1 MLNKTKIICTIGQ
14 QSESESVL
22 EEMLLAG
29 MNVARL
35 NLSNG
40 SIAIQQKYIDTIKK
54 LSLIHDRA
62 LSIML
67 DTYGP
72 KIKTHEFKNTIEPI
86 GKGCKVTIH
95 TQEEILGDSHEFSV
109 NYPGLYD
116 DIEVGNEI
124 LVNGTCHLLVIK
136 KNDENKTI
144 ECEAQKSGGIQDNCL
159 VNVPAIMTSMP
170 CISHDDAA
178 VLKFAMGAGVDF
190 IGASFVRNADD
201 VLEIKDYL
209 AKHNSKIAVFAKIEN
224 KSAVD
229 HFDEILRVAD
239 GIIISRGDLSVE
251 IPYEI
256 QPIIQKKI
264 IRKCNIVGKPIIV
277 GTQIISSMT
286 RNKKPSRAEVSDV
299 ANLVLD
305 GVDGISLTNV
315 TTIGL
320 YPIKAVK
327 ELSKIIKATEEH
339 AREIF
344 QINKASLCAMEGCN
358 GGGFEF
364 PLDDAVASAVIAT
377 ASEVNAKLIVAFSES
392 GATAKRIS
400 KYRPNCPIASVS
412 SNADIR
418 MALTLNWGIYP
429 VVAAHKTF
437 EIDFISLASEIAV
450 YYGLKEGDTF
460 IITGGNGVG
469 NTNLMKVCKL

>member
-22 EEMLLAG
+22 EEMLLSG

-40 SIAIQQKYIDTIKK
+40 SISVQQKYIDTIRR

-72 KIKTHEFKNTIEPI
+72 KIRVHDLKNSVESIA
-86 GKGCKVTIH
+86 KGCKVTIH
-95 TQEEILGDSHEFSV
+95 TQEEVLGDSHEFSV
-109 NYPGLYD
+109 DYPGLFD
-116 DIEVGNEI
+116 DIHIDDEI
-124 LVNGTCHLLVIK
+124 LVNNGSVHLVVIR
-136 KNDENKTI
+136 KNDDNKTI
-144 ECEAQKSGGIQDNCL
+144 ECEALKSGSIQDRSL
-159 VNVPAIMTSMP
+159 VNIPSISTTNA
-170 CISHDDAA
+170 CINNDDAA
-178 VLKFAMGAGVDF
+178 VLKFAASAGVDF
-190 IGASFVRNADD
+190 VGASFVRTAND
-201 VLEIKDYL
+201 VLEIKETLKKY
-209 AKHNSKIAVFAKIEN
+209 NSNVFVFAKIEN
-224 KSAVD
+224 KSAVN
-229 HFDEILRVAD
+229 HFDEILNVAD
-239 GIIISRGDLSVE
+239 GIIISRGDLSIE

-256 QPIIQKKI
+256 QPIIQKKMI
-264 IRKCNIVGKPIIV
+264 KKCNLVGKPIIV
-277 GTQIISSMT
+277 GTQILSSMT

-305 GVDGISLTNV
+305 GVDGISLANV

-320 YPIKAVK
+320 YPIRAVK

-339 AREIF
+339 SHEIT
-344 QINKASLCAMEGCN
+344 KVSVDGVKSA
-358 GGGFEF
+358 FEF

-377 ASEVNAKLIVAFSES
+377 AKEVNAKLIVAFSES

-400 KYRPNCPIASVS
+400 KYRPTCPIASVS
-412 SNADIR
+412 SNAEIR
-418 MALTLNWGIYP
+418 MSLTLNWGIYP
-429 VVAAHKTF
+429 VVAAHKTY
-437 EIDFISLASEIAV
+437 EIDFMSLASEIAV

-460 IITGGNGVG
+460 IITGGNGIG

>member
-14 QSESESVL
+14 QSENESVL

-40 SIAIQQKYIDTIKK
+40 SIAIQQKYIDTIKR

-72 KIKTHEFKNTIEPI
+72 KIKTHEFQNSIEPI
-86 GKGCKVTIH
+86 GKGCKVIIH

-124 LVNGTCHLLVIK
+124 LVNGNCHLLVIK
-136 KNDENKTI
+136 KNEDDKTI
-144 ECEAQKSGGIQDNCL
+144 ECAAQKSGGIQDKCL
-159 VNVPAIMTSMP
+159 VNVPSITTSMP

-178 VLKFAMGAGVDF
+178 VLKFAIGAGVDF
-190 IGASFVRNADD
+190 IGASFVRNAED

-209 AKHNSKIAVFAKIEN
+209 QKQNAKISVFAKIEN
-224 KSAVD
+224 KSAVE
-229 HFDEILRVAD
+229 HFDEILNVAD

-264 IRKCNIVGKPIIV
+264 IRKCNIVGKPVIV

-327 ELSKIIKATEEH
+327 ELSKIIKVTEEH
-339 AREIF
+339 SHEIF
-344 QINKASLCAMEGCN
+344 QINKTSLCMAEGHHSSN
-358 GGGFEF
+358 FEF

-400 KYRPNCPIASVS
+400 KYRPSCPIASVS
-412 SNADIR
+412 SNANIR
-418 MALTLNWGIYP
+418 MTLTLNWGIYP
-429 VVAAHKTF
+429 VVANHKTY
-437 EIDFISLASEIAV
+437 EIDFMSLASEIAV

-460 IITGGNGVG
+460 IITGGNGIG

>member
-14 QSESESVL
+14 QSENEKVL
-22 EEMLLAG
+22 EEMLLSG

-35 NLSNG
+35 NLANG
-40 SIAIQQKYIDTIKK
+40 GISVQQRYIDTVKK
-54 LSLIHDRA
+54 LSLIHDRT

-72 KIKTHEFKNTIEPI
+72 KIKTCEFIKAVENI

-95 TQEEILGDSHEFSV
+95 TNDIILGNHLEFSV
-109 NYPGLYD
+109 DYPGLYND
-116 DIEVGNEI
+116 VEVNDELI
-124 LVNGTCHLLVIK
+124 LNSGSLVLLVLS
-136 KNDENKTI
+136 KNEENKTLV
-144 ECEAQKSGGIQDNCL
+144 CEALKSGTVQDNCL
-159 VNVPAIMTSMP
+159 VNVPNKLSSLP
-170 CISHDDAA
+170 CISDEDAS
-178 VLKFAMGAGVDF
+178 LIKFAASAGVDF
-190 IGASFVRNADD
+190 IGASFVRNAKD
-201 VLEIKDYL
+201 VNEVKALVNELNPNIK
-209 AKHNSKIAVFAKIEN
+209 VFAKIEN

-229 HFDEILRVAD
+229 NFEEILEAAD

-251 IPYEI
+251 VPYEY

-264 IRKCNIVGKPIIV
+264 IKKCNKAGKPV
-277 GTQIISSMT
+277 VVSTQIISSMT

-305 GVDGISLTNV
+305 GVDAISLTNV

-320 YPIKAVK
+320 YPSKAVK
-327 ELSKIIKATEEH
+327 ALAKIIKATEEH
-339 AREIF
+339 AKEV
-344 QINKASLCAMEGCN
+344 LGCN
-358 GGGFEF
+358 ASCHKHHNDNSDY

-377 ASEVNAKLIVAFSES
+377 ANKVNAKLIVAFSES

-400 KYRPNCPIASVS
+400 KQRPDCPIASVS
-412 SNADIR
+412 SDDSIR
-418 MALTLNWGIYP
+418 MSLTLNWGIYP
-429 VVAAHKTF
+429 VVAAHKTY
-437 EIDFISLASEIAV
+437 EIDFLSLGKEIAV

-460 IITGGNGVG
+460 IITGGNGIG

>member
-14 QSESESVL
+14 QSENQSVL

-40 SIAIQQKYIDTIKK
+40 GIKVQQKYIETITK
-54 LSLIHDRA
+54 LALIHDRA

-72 KIKTHEFKNTIEPI
+72 KVKTGEFVKSIESI
-86 GKGCKVTIH
+86 GKGTKVVIH
-95 TQEEILGDSHEFSV
+95 TQEQILGNHKEFSV
-109 NYPGLYD
+109 NHPGFYD
-116 DIEVGNEI
+116 DVNVSDEI
-124 LVNGTCHLLVIK
+124 LVNNGSLKLLVTS
-136 KNDENKTI
+136 KNEEDKTI
-144 ECEAQKSGGIQDNCL
+144 VCEALKSGTIQDNCL
-159 VNVPAIMTSMP
+159 VNAPKCTSSLP
-170 CISHDDAA
+170 CISSDDVA
-178 VLKFAMGAGVDF
+178 VIKFAASTGVDF
-190 IGASFVRNADD
+190 IGASFVRNASD
-201 VLEIKDYL
+201 VLEVKEL
-209 AKHNSKIAVFAKIEN
+209 VKSLNANVKVFAKIEN

-229 HFDEILRVAD
+229 NFDEILEVAD

-256 QPIIQKKI
+256 QPIIQKRI
-264 IRKCNIVGKPIIV
+264 IRKCNAVGKSVIV
-277 GTQIISSMT
+277 STQIISSMT
-286 RNKKPSRAEVSDV
+286 RNKQPSRAEVSDV

-305 GVDGISLTNV
+305 GVDAISLTNV

-320 YPIKAVK
+320 YPVRAVK
-327 ELSKIIKATEEH
+327 ELAKIIKATEVNAKEVLSIKKH
-339 AREIF
+339 H
-344 QINKASLCAMEGCN
+344 SCGCN
-358 GGGFEF
+358 KDSFEF

-377 ASEVNAKLIVAFSES
+377 AKEVNAKLIVAFSES

-400 KYRPNCPIASVS
+400 KYRPDCPIASVS
-412 SNADIR
+412 SDDSIR
-418 MALTLNWGIYP
+418 MGLTLNWGIYP

-437 EIDFISLASEIAV
+437 EIDFLSLGKEIAV